1 MERHGLPTTANW
13 DGILQAQ
20 QLNHPQPGFF
30 ILSHSITIATHISLI
45 IILSSYYHHIIIIL
59 SPINSEQIWLIG
71 CFFLDAFFGCYI
83 GQNGVP
89 MDHIWACNQELKL
102 HQDLKSSMLGI
113 LQVWPIPSVPL
124 WRFPKRGPELGFLK
138 WSIVGVPQ
146 TFGKRPYGCLWDWDM
161 LSKWLLS

>member
-59 SPINSEQIWLIG
+59 SSYYHHIITHQFRTNMAHRMLFFG
-71 CFFLDAFFGCYI
+71 CFFLDAILVKMGYQWTIFGHVTR
-83 GQNGVP
+83 NWNFTR
-89 MDHIWACNQELKL
+89 IWNHPCWASYKFDPYHPYLYDGFQKG
-102 HQDLKSSMLGI
+102 DLNLVSSND
-113 LQVWPIPSVPL
+113 Q
-124 WRFPKRGPELGFLK
+124 
-138 WSIVGVPQ
+138 
-146 TFGKRPYGCLWDWDM
+146 
-161 LSKWLLS
+161 